1 MVLAEQG
8 TMFLGENL
16 LPLLVLALGGALLVG
31 NVLAVV
37 RPPEHTRDGELER
50 APVARSLVMAGVG
63 LVAAVWALAS
73 LLV

>member
-31 NVLAVV
+31 NLLAVV
-37 RPPEHTRDGELER
+37 RPPEQTREGELER
-50 APVARSLVMAGVG
+50 APVARSLGMAVVG

-73 LLV
+73 LLI